1 MAKYTHIAKGD
12 FGITDSEHPYSRIN
26 VESMFHAMNDLNTM
40 GAIKLWFYL
49 TVRLNDN
56 ETWKLSPKECINSI
70 GLKDDALRD
79 AKKLLIK
86 KGYMEDLGDDCF
98 IFNQDPIFMEPIE
111 EPETKTTANSELAK
125 WDF

>member
-1 MAKYTHIAKGD
+1 MHK
-12 FGITDSEHPYSRIN
+12 
-26 VESMFHAMNDLNTM
+26 

-98 IFNQDPIFMEPIE
+98 IFNQDPIFMEPTE
-111 EPETKTTANSELAK
+111 EPETKTTINSELAK